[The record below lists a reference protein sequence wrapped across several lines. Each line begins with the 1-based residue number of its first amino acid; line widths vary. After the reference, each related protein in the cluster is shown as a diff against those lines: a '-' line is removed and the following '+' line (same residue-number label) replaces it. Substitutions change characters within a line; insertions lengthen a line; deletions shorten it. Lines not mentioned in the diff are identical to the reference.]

1 MMTVEIGTMRCPKV
15 LQMTGTNHNAESAGH
30 AGALTCTDSR
40 VVENIEKPINQ
51 RRKQFKALDRPVF

>member
-1 MMTVEIGTMRCPKV
+1 MRCPKV

-30 AGALTCTDSR
+30 AGALTCTDSL

-51 RRKQFKALDRPVF
+51 RRKQFKALDRPMF